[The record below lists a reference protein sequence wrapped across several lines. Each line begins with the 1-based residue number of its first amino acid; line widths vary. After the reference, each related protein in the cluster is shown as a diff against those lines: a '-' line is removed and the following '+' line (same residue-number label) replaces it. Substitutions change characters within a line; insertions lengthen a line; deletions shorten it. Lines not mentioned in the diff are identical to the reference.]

1 MMRRFSPKF
10 TVLVALFSFAAL
22 SSLRSVHAQQET
34 LSIPGVSSAAHA
46 KQFVTQ
52 ANGDAAGAAANKPTV
67 VELRFRVDSGLH
79 VHSHIPSSEFY
90 IPTTLTFLPDSGVV
104 VKGIVYPPGQP
115 YSFSSAPKEKLS
127 VYTGE
132 FVVKAT
138 VLAPAGSHTLH
149 GTLRYQACDN
159 GSCFP
164 PRTLPVS
171 LVVEAR

>member
-1 MMRRFSPKF
+1 MMRGYSPKF

-22 SSLRSVHAQQET
+22 SLRSVHAQQES
-34 LSIPGVSSAAHA
+34 LSIPGISSTAHS
-46 KQFVTQ
+46 KQFVTL
-52 ANGDAAGAAANKPTV
+52 ANGDAATAAANKPTV

-79 VHSHIPSSEFY
+79 VHSHTPSSEFY
-90 IPTTLTFLPDSGVV
+90 IPTTLTLLPDSGVA
-104 VKGIVYPPGQP
+104 VKGIAYPPGQA
-115 YSFSSAPKEKLS
+115 YSFSAAPKEKLS

-138 VLAPAGSHTLH
+138 VLMPAGSHTLR

-171 LVVEAR
+171 VVVEAR